1 MSLIQICI
9 IQENVA
15 ARLKNLLHCLGYQII
30 IKVFLNGDES
40 IDFIIHN
47 PNTQIF
53 QKINIEKE
61 CYSKNSINLIC
72 SQILLVYLL
81 KEGE

>member
-1 MSLIQICI
+1 MTLLQVCL
-9 IQENVA
+9 IQENVSSK
-15 ARLKNLLHCLGYQII
+15 LKELLHCLGYQRI
-30 IKVFLNGDES
+30 IKVFLNNDES

-47 PNTQIF
+47 PNTQTF